1 MVTDIRTLAQANQ
14 QVKSYSY
21 IRNGNTLP
29 CKPKENE
36 AMQLFEDYLG
46 NLSVIWIVCFDK
58 ETFRE
63 SYRFNAAHALR
74 INFI

>member
-1 MVTDIRTLAQANQ
+1 MVVDIRTQAQSNQ

-21 IRNGNTLP
+21 IRNGMTLP

-46 NLSVIWIVCFDK
+46 NLSVIWIVCFDRK
-58 ETFRE
+58 H
-63 SYRFNAAHALR
+63 SGNIIALMQPMR
-74 INFI
+74 

>member
-1 MVTDIRTLAQANQ
+1 MIVDIRTQAQAQNA
-14 QVKSYSY
+14 VKSYSY
-21 IRNGNTLP
+21 LRNGSTVQ

-63 SYRFNAAHALR
+63 SYRFNAANAVR